1 MSTLLA
7 APLYAI
13 LGVWLLWVFYLAVM
27 NLKRARD
34 AGTLSKTAWALG
46 LPVLAIGLLLD
57 LLINLL
63 VMSLVLWEI
72 PREATV
78 TARLKR
84 HHRQST
90 GWRRLVSDWFE
101 PLLDPFDPDGDHI

>member
-1 MSTLLA
+1 MSALLA
-7 APLYAI
+7 APLYAA
-13 LGVWLLWVFYLAVM
+13 LGLWLLWVFYLAVM

-34 AGTLSKTAWALG
+34 AGTLSKTAYIMG

-57 LLINLL
+57 LVVNLL
-63 VMSLVLWEI
+63 VMSIVLWEI

-84 HHRQST
+84 HHATST
-90 GWRRLVSDWFE
+90 GWRLAVVRWFE
-101 PLLDPFDPDGDHI
+101 PLLDPYDPGGDHI